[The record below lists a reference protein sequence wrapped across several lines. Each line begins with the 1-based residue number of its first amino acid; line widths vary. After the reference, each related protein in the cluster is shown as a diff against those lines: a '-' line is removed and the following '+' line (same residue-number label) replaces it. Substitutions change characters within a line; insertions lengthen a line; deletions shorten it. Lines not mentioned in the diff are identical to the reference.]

1 MGTKK
6 SACVSVVSRTVQ
18 ILNEAVMGCI
28 ASKGDPGDSAPNLYR
43 VWNVDEEGRILCP
56 GYLELT
62 GVELILH
69 RRGGETIRWPTR
81 CLRRYG
87 FDSELFS
94 FESGR
99 RCPTGPG
106 VYAFKCRRADEL
118 FNKLQ
123 EHVQACGQEEQSH
136 GSGSMPRSSVSESI
150 RPESENG
157 LTVHRGS
164 IRIPFSLSDNSITP
178 AISPEYG
185 ILIPEVPRATTPR
198 HDYVNSTA
206 VEAETAFVCNG
217 TDDNYAKL
225 DNLLK
230 QERLYINVKPEERCM
245 TSYTNLLRMPRPMN
259 YVVLD
264 LDKNGAVGVDA
275 SWTTPTSPVSLTS
288 FPESPEKAAEGY
300 ATIDFERTAALSCTN
315 GNCVKD
321 QSIRKTRHNST
332 ISDLILSRHNSAVTN

>member
-1 MGTKK
+1 MHL
-6 SACVSVVSRTVQ
+6 VV
-18 ILNEAVMGCI
+18 GCI
-28 ASKGDPGDSAPNLYR
+28 ASKGDPDDSAPNLYR

-56 GYLELT
+56 GYLELM

-69 RRGGETIRWPTR
+69 RRGGETIRWFTR

-87 FDSELFS
+87 FNSELFS

-99 RCPTGPG
+99 QCPTRSG

-123 EHVQACGQEEQSH
+123 EHVQACGQEKQSH
-136 GSGSMPRSSVSESI
+136 SSGSMAMPWSSVSESV
-150 RPESENG
+150 RPEYENR
-157 LTVHRGS
+157 LAVHRGS
-164 IRIPFSLSDNSITP
+164 IRIPFSLSNNSTMP
-178 AISPEYG
+178 AISSEYG
-185 ILIPEVPRATTPR
+185 ILIPMVPRTTILR

-206 VEAETAFVCNG
+206 MEAETAFVCNG

-225 DNLLK
+225 NNLLK

-245 TSYTNLLRMPRPMN
+245 TSYTDLLRMPRLMN

-264 LDKNGAVGVDA
+264 LDKNGAADVDA

-300 ATIDFERTAALSCTN
+300 VTIDFERTAALSCTN
-315 GNCVKD
+315 GCFVVHER
-321 QSIRKTRHNST
+321 QLR
-332 ISDLILSRHNSAVTN
+332 